1 MIIFGDMIADMLNNK
16 KLNPIVTKLFIRG
29 RELNIYLVFITQTYF
44 TVSKYIRINSIH
56 YFAMKI

>member
-1 MIIFGDMIADMLNNK
+1 MIIFDDMIADMLNNK

>member
-1 MIIFGDMIADMLNNK
+1 MIIFDDMIADMLNNK

-56 YFAMKI
+56 YFVMKI